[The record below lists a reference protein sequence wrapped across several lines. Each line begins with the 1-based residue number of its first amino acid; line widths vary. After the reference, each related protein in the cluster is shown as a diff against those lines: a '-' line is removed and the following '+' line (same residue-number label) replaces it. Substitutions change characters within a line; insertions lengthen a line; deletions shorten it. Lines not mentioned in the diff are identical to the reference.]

1 MTAMMIISGV
11 LTCAAVWIGAA
22 VIMAVAAWT
31 DANERLKQ
39 WVMHRIWW

>member
-11 LTCAAVWIGAA
+11 LTFAVVSIGAV
-22 VIMAVAAWT
+22 VIMAVSAWT

-39 WVMHRIWW
+39 WVMHKVWW

>member
-11 LTCAAVWIGAA
+11 LTFAVASIGSA

-31 DANERLKQ
+31 DANEKLMQ
-39 WVMHRIWW
+39 WVMHKIWW